1 MATKRNFYSVLG
13 VDSTA
18 TPEQIR
24 RAYRELARQLHP
36 DLNSGANGHSSAA
49 SSVTMAEVNQ
59 AWNVLSDPVSRREYD
74 RSMRDATEHQGARGP
89 SADEYRPHTPVPPL
103 APVRFPWRAM
113 VAVGVLA
120 SAAVLIINGMSDPPA
135 PGVPDQLLEAGSC
148 VVIDRER
155 FAVEVSCGAPHEYV
169 VRQFIAIDRSCPMTM
184 QSFRDRQGMGL
195 ACVDS
200 VSASSSVVTGSS
212 AR

>member
-36 DLNSGANGHSSAA
+36 DMNSGTHGHSSAA
-49 SSVTMAEVNQ
+49 TSVTMAEVNQ

-74 RSMRDATEHQGARGP
+74 RSRLEATEVRRERGP
-89 SADEYRPHTPVPPL
+89 SSDSYRPTTPMPPL
-103 APVRFPWRAM
+103 PPARFPWRAM

-120 SAAVLIINGMSDPPA
+120 SAVVLVVNGMSDPPA
-135 PGVPDQLLEAGSC
+135 PGVPDQLLEPGSC

-169 VRQFIAIDRSCPMTM
+169 VRQFIATDRSCPMTM

-200 VSASSSVVTGSS
+200 VPTSSSVVTGST

>member
-13 VDSTA
+13 VESSA
-18 TPEQIR
+18 SPEQIR

-36 DLNSGANGHSSAA
+36 DLNTGTHGHSSAA
-49 SSVTMAEVNQ
+49 TSVTMAEVNQ

-74 RSMRDATEHQGARGP
+74 RSMLDATEHRYERGP
-89 SADEYRPHTPVPPL
+89 FSDTHRATTPAPPL
-103 APVRFPWRAM
+103 PPARFPWRAM

-120 SAAVLIINGMSDPPA
+120 SAVVLIVNGMSDPPA
-135 PGVPDQLLEAGSC
+135 PGVPDQLLEPGSC

-169 VRQFIAIDRSCPMTM
+169 VRQFIAIDRSCPTTM
-184 QSFRDRQGMGL
+184 QPFRDRQGMGL

-200 VSASSSVVTGSS
+200 VSASSSVATGSTP
-212 AR
+212 R